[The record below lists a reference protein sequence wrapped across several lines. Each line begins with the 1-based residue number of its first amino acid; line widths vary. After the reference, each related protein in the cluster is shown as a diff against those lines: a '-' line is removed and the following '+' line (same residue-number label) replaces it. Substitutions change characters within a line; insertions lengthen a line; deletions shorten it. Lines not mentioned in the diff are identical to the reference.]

1 MRDDEQARSQPSPR
15 QTPSAP
21 PSFVREVGE
30 GLKGEVRSWLR
41 WGLWGAGLSAPVL
54 GIGGLWFFGLHG
66 LLLGVAIG
74 VVAGGLGAL
83 LLYLLLDGAF
93 S

>member
-1 MRDDEQARSQPSPR
+1 
-15 QTPSAP
+15 
-21 PSFVREVGE
+21 
-30 GLKGEVRSWLR
+30 
-41 WGLWGAGLSAPVL
+41 VL